1 MAFFEALGKKIT
13 ETSQEVVQKTKD
25 TAEILKLNSMISDEE
40 SQLKEYYIELAKA
53 YYEANKDSVP
63 EEYAS
68 HFTNI
73 AEKLAN
79 IANLNDQIN
88 KVKGMFPCP
97 NCGAT
102 LPQDALFCS
111 SCGTKIEKPEPTPV
125 AEAATDVKCCT
136 KCGEPIQEGFAFC
149 INCGTKVEQP
159 SEVPMEETT
168 EDEPKENE

>member
-13 ETSQEVVQKTKD
+13 ETSQEVVQKTKE

-40 SQLKEYYIELAKA
+40 TQLKEYYIELAKA

-68 HFTNI
+68 YFANI
-73 AEKLAN
+73 TEKHTN

-97 NCGAT
+97 NCGAS
-102 LPQDALFCS
+102 LQSEALFCS
-111 SCGTKIEKPEPTPV
+111 SCGTKIEKPENPVPV
-125 AEAATDVKCCT
+125 AEEAADVKCCK

-149 INCGTKVEQP
+149 INCGAKLEQP
-159 SEVPMEETT
+159 IKEEPQETT
-168 EDEPKENE
+168 EENA